1 MRLVSF
7 LFIKSL
13 LCVINRAVWG
23 PTSQARFL
31 LVDRTYIFRSRPGGH
46 P

>member
-1 MRLVSF
+1 

-23 PTSQARFL
+23 PTAQAVIL
-31 LVDRTYIFRSRPGGH
+31 LVDRTYIFGSRYPGH